1 MERLPLETQTLY
13 AELLEQL
20 TALETRRS
28 IGRVPGCFVT
38 KIVKDETYYYFQ
50 YSDPGGALRQRYV
63 GKRTPVLDKVI
74 ARFQDEKK
82 HSEADVAHIQ
92 RLCAQL
98 RAGNALVTDA
108 APGRV
113 LKAFAESGVFHL
125 GGVLVGTHAFT
136 VLGNLLG
143 VRWTHQAIK
152 TQDIDIA
159 GASRLEIA
167 VPDIQA
173 DVPKTLE
180 SLEMGFLPVPAL
192 NRKHPSTSFKVRGMA
207 LRVDILTPS
216 RKSAEHSPLMLSR
229 FNVAAQ
235 PLPYLDYLIAD
246 YTPGA
251 LINGGGVLVNAPNP
265 ARFAFH
271 KLIVSQARDIA
282 TQSKTDKDLGQ
293 AAQIFSVLA
302 ENRPGD
308 LTLAW
313 EDLEHR
319 GESWIKRIAAAMQ
332 VLARRYPA
340 EHRQLTEAVRS
351 IAARLAR
358 TKKSS
363 R

>member
-20 TALETRRS
+20 TAIEAHRS

-38 KIVKDETYYYFQ
+38 KTVKGETYYYFQ
-50 YSDPGGALRQRYV
+50 HSDPGGVLRQRYV
-63 GKRTPVLDKVI
+63 GKRTPVLEKVV
-74 ARFQDEKK
+74 ARFQEEKK
-82 HSEADVAHIQ
+82 RFQTDAVHIQ

-98 RAGNALVTDA
+98 RAGGTLVTDSA
-108 APGRV
+108 SGRV

-143 VRWTHQAIK
+143 VRWTHHAVK

-159 GASRLEIA
+159 GASGLQIA
-167 VPDIQA
+167 VPNLQA

-180 SLEMGFLPVPAL
+180 SLEMGFLPVPSL
-192 NRKHPSTSFKVRGMA
+192 DPKHPSTSFKVRGSA
-207 LRVDILTPS
+207 LRVDLLTPA
-216 RKSAEHSPLMLSR
+216 RKSAEHSPIVIGR

-235 PLPYLDYLIAD
+235 PLPFLDYLVIH
-246 YTPGA
+246 YETGA
-251 LINGGGVLVNAPNP
+251 LINGGGVLVNVPNP

-271 KLIVSQARDIA
+271 KLIVSQSRGAA
-282 TQSKTDKDLGQ
+282 AHGKAGKDLEQ

-302 ENRPGD
+302 EDRPGD
-308 LTLAW
+308 LQLAW
-313 EDLEHR
+313 EDLEQR
-319 GESWIKRIAAAMQ
+319 GTNWVKQIIAPMRLLGQ
-332 VLARRYPA
+332 RHPT
-340 EHRQLTEAVRS
+340 EHRKLTEAIPAIVE
-351 IAARLAR
+351 RLAAA
-358 TKKSS
+358 KKSS

>member
-28 IGRVPGCFVT
+28 IGRVPGCFVA

-50 YSDPGGALRQRYV
+50 YSDPGGTLRQRYV

-74 ARFQDEKK
+74 ARFQGEKK
-82 HSEADVAHIQ
+82 QTEADVAHIQ

-98 RAGNALVTDA
+98 RAGDALVTDA

-125 GGVLVGTHAFT
+125 GGVLVGTYAFT

-152 TQDIDIA
+152 THDIDIA

-173 DVPKTLE
+173 DVPKTLD

-192 NRKHPSTSFKVRGMA
+192 NRKHPSTSFKVRGTA

-229 FNVAAQ
+229 LNVAAQ
-235 PLPYLDYLIAD
+235 PLPYLDYLIAG

-251 LINGGGVLVNAPNP
+251 LINGGGVLVNVPNP

-271 KLIVSQARDIA
+271 KLIVSQSRDIA
-282 TQSKTDKDLGQ
+282 TQSKADKDLEQ
-293 AAQIFSVLA
+293 AAQIFSVLT

-308 LTLAW
+308 VSLAW

-319 GESWIKRIAAAMQ
+319 GEGWIKRTAAAMH
-332 VLARRYPA
+332 VLARRYAA
-340 EHRQLTEAVRS
+340 EHRQLIEAVPAMTS
-351 IAARLAR
+351 RLAR
-358 TKKSS
+358 AKKSS
-363 R
+363 H

>member
-1 MERLPLETQTLY
+1 MDRLPLETQTLY

-38 KIVKDETYYYFQ
+38 KTVKGETYYYFQ
-50 YSDPGGALRQRYV
+50 HSDPGGVLRQRYV
-63 GKRTPVLDKVI
+63 GKRTPALEKVL
-74 ARFQDEKK
+74 ARFQEEKK
-82 HSEADVAHIQ
+82 RFQTDAAHIQ

-98 RAGNALVTDA
+98 RAGGALVTDSTS
-108 APGRV
+108 GRV

-143 VRWTHQAIK
+143 VRWTHHAIK

-159 GASRLEIA
+159 SASGLQIA
-167 VPDIQA
+167 VPDLQA

-180 SLEMGFLPVPAL
+180 SLEMGFLPVPSL
-192 NRKHPSTSFKVRGMA
+192 DPKHPSTSFKVRGAA
-207 LRVDILTPS
+207 LRVDLLTPA
-216 RKSAEHSPLMLSR
+216 RGPAEHAPIVIGR

-235 PLPYLDYLIAD
+235 PLLFLDYLIAH
-246 YTPGA
+246 YESA
-251 LINGGGVLVNAPNP
+251 SLINGGGVLVHVPNP

-271 KLIVSQARDIA
+271 KLIVSQSRGVAA
-282 TQSKTDKDLGQ
+282 HSKAGKDLEQ

-302 ENRPGD
+302 EDRPGD
-308 LTLAW
+308 LLLAW

-319 GESWIKRIAAAMQ
+319 GKRWVKQIISPMR
-332 VLARRYPA
+332 VLAQRHPA
-340 EHRQLTEAVRS
+340 EHRKLTEAIPA
-351 IAARLAR
+351 IAERLAAA
-358 TKKSS
+358 KKSS